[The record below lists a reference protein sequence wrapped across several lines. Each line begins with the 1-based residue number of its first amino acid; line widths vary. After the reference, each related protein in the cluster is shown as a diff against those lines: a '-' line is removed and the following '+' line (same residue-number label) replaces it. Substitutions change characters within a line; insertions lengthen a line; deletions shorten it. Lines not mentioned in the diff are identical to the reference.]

1 MNIGY
6 AQKII
11 TPSLNKPV
19 FLAGFGNDRRA
30 ETIHD
35 DLYARAL
42 TIQTEQTTLVLV
54 ALDLIGFFRPDV
66 LEVIETLKVSE
77 TFRVLNPQIV
87 IASTHTHHGPDT
99 MGLWGPDQKTR
110 GVDEAWMTA
119 TKQKI
124 VDVIH
129 ASLSTLKPASVK
141 WTSVHVPGLVKN
153 ARNPEILDD
162 ELTLLQFLTED
173 RRPLATLFNFPC
185 HPEVLWDMNPNI
197 TSDYV
202 HYLREEVEHQTGAPC
217 IFFSGALGGMMTPDV
232 KDHSF
237 EEAEFMGRKLAVEG
251 LKALSAVSP
260 QTVDDRPQTA
270 GKEAVNGH
278 LSSVSIE
285 KRIIKAKLTNIL
297 YKLAFGRK
305 LLPDT
310 RDKKGYVTTEVNL
323 IRIGRL
329 WLATVP
335 GELLPKLGLQL
346 KAWMKEA
353 GAHVTGVIGL
363 ANDEL
368 GYILPVEDFKYP
380 WNPFKPGT
388 HYEETNSIGKDITPK
403 VMDALHNVIASEAKQ
418 SSGMLRIASPTR
430 SARGSQ

>member
-6 AQKII
+6 AQQTI
-11 TPSLNKPV
+11 TPLLDKPV
-19 FLAGFGNDRRA
+19 YLAGFGNDRRA
-30 ETIHD
+30 TTIHD

-42 TIQTEQTTLVLV
+42 TIQTGQTTLVLV

-66 LEVIETLKVSE
+66 YEVIERVQTSEVS
-77 TFRVLNPQIV
+77 IV
-87 IASTHTHHGPDT
+87 IASTHTHHGPDA
-99 MGLWGPDQKTR
+99 MGLWGPDDKTR
-110 GVDEAWMTA
+110 GVDEAWMSA

-129 ASLSTLKPASVK
+129 ASLSALEPASVK
-141 WTSVHVPGLVKN
+141 WTSVRVPGLVKN

-162 ELTLLQFLTED
+162 ELTVLQFTD
-173 RRPLATLFNFPC
+173 VTVTSKVTVTLMNFPC
-185 HPEVLWDMNPNI
+185 HPEVLWEHNPNI

-202 HYLREEVEHQTGAPC
+202 GYLREEVEKQTGAPC

-237 EEAEFMGRKLAVEG
+237 EEAEFMGRKLAEEGIASLSKVESQKS
-251 LKALSAVSP
+251 LIRV
-260 QTVDDRPQTA
+260 
-270 GKEAVNGH
+270 
-278 LSSVSIE
+278 E
-285 KRIIKAKLTNIL
+285 KRLIKAKLTNIL
-297 YKLAFGRK
+297 YKLAFRRK
-305 LLPDT
+305 LLPDV
-310 RDKKGYVTTEVNL
+310 RDKKGYITTEVNL
-323 IRIGRL
+323 IKIGGL

-353 GAHVTGVIGL
+353 GAQVAGVIGL

-380 WNPFKPGT
+380 WNPFKPGK
-388 HYEETNSIGKDITPK
+388 HYEETNSIGKEIAVK
-403 VMDALHNVIASEAKQ
+403 VMNSLKELV
-418 SSGMLRIASPTR
+418 
-430 SARGSQ
+430 SQK

>member
-1 MNIGY
+1 MKIGY
-6 AQKII
+6 VQMVI
-11 TPSLNKPV
+11 TPSLDKPV
-19 FLAGFGNDRRA
+19 YLAGFGNNRRA
-30 ETIHD
+30 TTIHD

-42 TIQTEQTTLVLV
+42 TVQTERSTLVLV

-66 LEVIETLKVSE
+66 LEVIKKVN
-77 TFRVLNPQIV
+77 RPDVQIV

-110 GVDEAWMTA
+110 GVDEVWMSA

-124 VDVIH
+124 ADVIL
-129 ASLSTLKPASVK
+129 ASLSTLEPASVK
-141 WTSVHVPGLVKN
+141 WASIHIPGLVKN

-162 ELTLLQFLTED
+162 ELTLLQFTTAD
-173 RRPLATLFNFPC
+173 SRPLTTLFNFPC
-185 HPEVLWDMNPNI
+185 HPEVLWDMNPNM

-202 HYLREEVEHQTGAPC
+202 HYLREEVEQQTGAPC
-217 IFFSGALGGMMTPDV
+217 IFFAGALGGMLTPDV

-237 EEAEFMGRKLAVEG
+237 EEAESMGRKLAWEGIASLSKVESQ
-251 LKALSAVSP
+251 KSAVS
-260 QTVDDRPQTA
+260 V
-270 GKEAVNGH
+270 
-278 LSSVSIE
+278 E

-305 LLPDT
+305 LLPDV
-310 RDKKGYVTTEVNL
+310 RDKSGCVTTEVNL
-323 IRIGRL
+323 IRIGGL

-380 WNPFKPGT
+380 WNPFKPGK
-388 HYEETNSIGKDITPK
+388 HYEETNSIGKDIASK
-403 VMDALHNVIASEAKQ
+403 VMDALHDVIALSPKNV
-418 SSGMLRIASPTR
+418 SS
-430 SARGSQ
+430 Q

>member
-1 MNIGY
+1 MKIGY
-6 AQKII
+6 SQTII
-11 TPSLNKPV
+11 TPALEKPV
-19 FLAGFGNDRRA
+19 YLAGFGNDRRA
-30 ETIHD
+30 TTIHD

-66 LEVIETLKVSE
+66 LQVIETLKVSE

-110 GVDEAWMTA
+110 GVDEVWMSA

-129 ASLSTLKPASVK
+129 ASLSDLKPASVK
-141 WTSVHVPGLVKN
+141 WASVHVPGLVKN

-162 ELTLLQFLTED
+162 ELTLLQFLDTD
-173 RRPLATLFNFPC
+173 HRSLVTLYNFPC
-185 HPEVLWDMNPNI
+185 HPETLWEHNPNI

-202 HYLREEVEHQTGAPC
+202 NYLREETEKQTGAPC

-237 EEAEFMGRKLAVEG
+237 EEAEFMGRKLAGEGIASLSKVESQ
-251 LKALSAVSP
+251 KS
-260 QTVDDRPQTA
+260 
-270 GKEAVNGH
+270 EI
-278 LSSVSIE
+278 SVE

-305 LLPDT
+305 LLPDV
-310 RDKKGYVTTEVNL
+310 RDKSGYVTTEVNL
-323 IRIGRL
+323 IKIGGL

-353 GAHVTGVIGL
+353 GAQAAGVIGL

-380 WNPFKPGT
+380 WNPFKPGK
-388 HYEETNSIGKDITPK
+388 HYEETNSIGKDIAPK
-403 VMDALHNVIASEAKQ
+403 VMNPLKELV
-418 SSGMLRIASPTR
+418 
-430 SARGSQ
+430 SQK

>member
-1 MNIGY
+1 MNLGY
-6 AQKII
+6 AQQTI
-11 TPSLNKPV
+11 TPSLDKPV
-19 FLAGFGNDRRA
+19 YLAGFGNDRRA

-42 TIQTEQTTLVLV
+42 AIQTEHATLVLV

-66 LEVIETLKVSE
+66 YEVIEKVN
-77 TFRVLNPQIV
+77 RPDVQII

-110 GVDEAWMTA
+110 GVDEVWMSA
-119 TKQKI
+119 AKQKI

-129 ASLSTLKPASVK
+129 ASLSALKPASVK
-141 WTSVHVPGLVKN
+141 WTSIHVPGLAKN

-162 ELTLLQFLTED
+162 ELTLLQFTTTDGNPLT
-173 RRPLATLFNFPC
+173 TLFNFPC
-185 HPEVLWDMNPNI
+185 HPEVLWEHNPNI

-202 HYLREEVEHQTGAPC
+202 HTLREETEKQTGAPC

-237 EEAEFMGRKLAVEG
+237 EEAESMGRKLAEEG
-251 LKALSAVSP
+251 LKALR
-260 QTVDDRPQTA
+260 TVDSVQLM
-270 GKEAVNGH
+270 V
-278 LSSVSIE
+278 VSIE
-285 KRIIKAKLTNIL
+285 KRIVKAKLTNIL

-305 LLPDT
+305 LLPDV
-310 RDKKGYVTTEVNL
+310 RDKKGYITTEVNL
-323 IRIGRL
+323 IKIGGL

-346 KAWMKEA
+346 KTWMKEA
-353 GAHVTGVIGL
+353 GAQVTGVIGL
-363 ANDEL
+363 ANDEV

-380 WNPFKPGT
+380 WNPFKPGK
-388 HYEETNSIGKDITPK
+388 HYEETNSIGKDIALK
-403 VMDALHNVIASEAKQ
+403 VMDSLKEMV
-418 SSGMLRIASPTR
+418 
-430 SARGSQ
+430 SQR